1 MNVRILKYK
10 TMKKIT
16 LVLLTLAAAT
26 LGMKVSAQGK
36 YGADSAECIKYLSY
50 YQEYYKQKNYT
61 EALPNWRKA
70 FKLCPPTASQ
80 NMLLN
85 GMTLIGK
92 EIVKTKDAQVRAAM
106 IDTVLT
112 LNDLRA
118 EYYPKYAVTAYN
130 SKGQYIAQYF
140 KDPQVVYDQLHKII
154 EINQEKVKP
163 NLLLL
168 DLNAAIELY
177 KKSAIG
183 AEDVINTYQN
193 AVALLDKAGNSENN
207 AKVRSDI
214 EGLFITSQV
223 ASCDNLIALFTPR
236 YEADPDNMDLIT
248 NIVKMLGSTEGC
260 QNNDLFLNAVTK
272 MHKNE
277 PSASSAYYLYKLHSA
292 KDESDM
298 AIKYFEEAVSLCAD
312 DDPVKADYMIE
323 LATYCLKNN
332 ITGKAFDYAKKAA
345 ELKPDHQGKAYYLIA
360 TIWGSARC
368 GGNEI
373 ESRAKYWV
381 AVDYLQKAKAADAS
395 LTDDCNKLISSYSVY
410 YPQKAEAFMYDVV
423 DGQSYTVN
431 CGGMHATTTVR
442 TQK

>member
-1 MNVRILKYK
+1 
-10 TMKKIT
+10 MKRIT
-16 LVLLTLAAAT
+16 LVLLTLAAAAFGT
-26 LGMKVSAQGK
+26 NASAQGK

-130 SKGQYIAQYF
+130 SKGQYITQYF
-140 KDPQVVYDQLHKII
+140 KDPQVVYDQLNKII

-163 NLLLL
+163 SLLLL

-193 AVALLDKAGNSENN
+193 AIALLDKAGNSDDN
-207 AKVRSDI
+207 AKIRSDI

-236 YEADPDNMDLIT
+236 FEADPDNMDLVT
-248 NIVKMLGSTEGC
+248 NIVKMLGSTDGC
-260 QNNDLFLNAVTK
+260 QNNDLFLKAVTK
-272 MHKNE
+272 MHNNE

-292 KDESDM
+292 KDESSE

-312 DDPVKADYMIE
+312 DDPVKADYLIE

-332 ITGKAFDYAKKAA
+332 ITGKAFDYAKRAA
-345 ELKPDHQGKAYYLIA
+345 ELKPDHQGKACYLIA
-360 TIWGSARC
+360 TIWGAARC

-395 LTDDCNKLISSYSVY
+395 LTDDCNKLISAYSVY

-431 CGGMHATTTVR
+431 CGGMRATTTVR

>member
-1 MNVRILKYK
+1 M
-10 TMKKIT
+10 MKRIT
-16 LVLLTLAAAT
+16 LVLLTLAAAAFGT
-26 LGMKVSAQGK
+26 KVSAQGK

-70 FKLCPPTASQ
+70 FRLCPPTASQ

-85 GMTLIGK
+85 GMTLMSK
-92 EIVKTKDAQVRAAM
+92 EIAKTKDTQARAALD
-106 IDTVLT
+106 DTVMT
-112 LNDLRA
+112 HNDLRA
-118 EYYPKYAVTAYN
+118 QYYPKNAVAALN
-130 SKGQYIAQYF
+130 SKGQYITQYI
-140 KDPQVVYDQLHKII
+140 KDYQVVYDELNKII
-154 EINQEKVKP
+154 EANGAQVKP
-163 NLLLL
+163 SLLLL

-183 AEDVINTYQN
+183 AEEVINTYQG
-193 AVALLDKAGNSENN
+193 AIGLLDKAGASDEN
-207 AKVRSDI
+207 AKIRSDI

-236 YEADPDNMDLIT
+236 YEADPENMELVT

-272 MHKNE
+272 MHKSE

-292 KDESDM
+292 KDESSE

-312 DDPVKADYMIE
+312 DDPVKADYLIE

-332 ITGKAFDYAKKAA
+332 INGKAFDYAKKAA

-360 TIWGSARC
+360 TIWGAARC

-395 LTDDCNKLISSYSVY
+395 LTDDCNKLISAYSVY

-431 CGGMHATTTVR
+431 CGGMRATTTVR

>member
-1 MNVRILKYK
+1 
-10 TMKKIT
+10 MKKIS
-16 LVLLTLAAAT
+16 LVLLTLVAAAFGT
-26 LGMKVSAQGK
+26 NASAQGK

-70 FKLCPPTASQ
+70 FSLCPPTASQ

-85 GMTLIGK
+85 GMTLMGK
-92 EIVKTKDAQVRAAM
+92 EIVKTKDPQVRAAM

-118 EYYPKYAVTAYN
+118 QYYPKYAVAAYN
-130 SKGQYIAQYF
+130 SKGQYITQYF
-140 KDPQVVYDQLHKII
+140 KDPKDVYGQLSKII
-154 EINQEKVKP
+154 EINQENTKP
-163 NLLLL
+163 SLLLL
-168 DLNAAIELY
+168 NLNSAIELY
-177 KKSAIG
+177 KKSALG

-193 AVALLDKAGNSENN
+193 AIALLDKAGNAEEN
-207 AKVRSDI
+207 AKIKSDI

-236 YEADPDNMDLIT
+236 LEADPDNMDLVT
-248 NIVKMLGSTEGC
+248 NIVKMLGSTDGC
-260 QNNDLFLNAVTK
+260 QNNDLFLKAVTK
-272 MHKNE
+272 MYKND

-292 KDESDM
+292 KDESDT
-298 AIKYFEEAVSLCAD
+298 AIKYFEEAVSLCAE
-312 DDPVKADYMIE
+312 DDPVKADYLIE

-332 ITGKAFDYAKKAA
+332 ITGKAFDYARKAA

-360 TIWGSARC
+360 TIWGAARC
-368 GGNEI
+368 TGHEI

-395 LTDDCNKLISSYSVY
+395 LTDDCNKLISAYSVY

-431 CGGMHATTTVR
+431 CGGMRATTTVR

>member
-1 MNVRILKYK
+1 
-10 TMKKIT
+10 MKRIT
-16 LVLLTLAAAT
+16 LVLLTLAAAAFGT
-26 LGMKVSAQGK
+26 KVSAQGK

-50 YQEYYKQKNYT
+50 YQEYYKQKNYA

-70 FKLCPPTASQ
+70 FQLCPPTASQ

-85 GMTLIGK
+85 GMTLVGK
-92 EIVKTKDAQVRAAM
+92 EIAKAKDPQVRAAM

-118 EYYPKYAVTAYN
+118 QYYPKYAVAAYN
-130 SKGQYIAQYF
+130 SKGQYITQYY
-140 KDPQVVYDQLHKII
+140 KDPQVVYEQLNKII
-154 EINQEKVKP
+154 EINQENTKP
-163 NLLLL
+163 SLFLL

-193 AVALLDKAGNSENN
+193 SIALLDKAGNADEN
-207 AKVRSDI
+207 AKIRSDI

-236 YEADPDNMDLIT
+236 LEADPENMDLVT
-248 NIVKMLGSTEGC
+248 NIVKMLGSTDGC
-260 QNNDLFLNAVTK
+260 QNNDLFLKAVTK
-272 MHKNE
+272 MHTNE
-277 PSASSAYYLYKLHSA
+277 PSASSAYYLYKLHAA
-292 KDESDM
+292 KDESDT
-298 AIKYFEEAVSLCAD
+298 AIKYFEEAVSLCPD
-312 DDPVKADYMIE
+312 DDPVKADYLIE

-332 ITGKAFDYAKKAA
+332 INGKAFDYARKAA
-345 ELKPDHQGKAYYLIA
+345 ELKPDHQGKACYLIA

-395 LTDDCNKLISSYSVY
+395 LTDDCNKLISAYSVY

-431 CGGMHATTTVR
+431 CGGMRATTTVR

>member
-92 EIVKTKDAQVRAAM
+92 EIVKSKDPQVRASM

-118 EYYPKYAVTAYN
+118 QYYPKYAVAAYN
-130 SKGQYIAQYF
+130 SKGQYITQYF
-140 KDPQVVYDQLHKII
+140 KDPQVVYEQLNKII
-154 EINQEKVKP
+154 EVNQENTKP
-163 NLLLL
+163 SLLLL
-168 DLNAAIELY
+168 DLNSAIELY

-193 AVALLDKAGNSENN
+193 AIALIDKAGNAEEN
-207 AKVRSDI
+207 AKIRSDI

-236 YEADPDNMDLIT
+236 FEADPDNMDLVT
-248 NIVKMLGSTEGC
+248 NIVKMLGSTDGC
-260 QNNDLFLNAVTK
+260 QNNDLFLKAVTK
-272 MHKNE
+272 MHNNE

-292 KDESDM
+292 KDESSE

-312 DDPVKADYMIE
+312 DDPVKADYLIE

-332 ITGKAFDYAKKAA
+332 ITGKAFDYAKRAA
-345 ELKPDHQGKAYYLIA
+345 ELKPDHQGKACYLIA
-360 TIWGSARC
+360 TIWGAARC

-395 LTDDCNKLISSYSVY
+395 LTDDCNKLISAYSVY

-431 CGGMHATTTVR
+431 CGGMRATTTVR

>member
-1 MNVRILKYK
+1 
-10 TMKKIT
+10 MKRIT
-16 LVLLTLAAAT
+16 LVLLTLAAAAFGT
-26 LGMKVSAQGK
+26 KVSAQGK

-92 EIVKTKDAQVRAAM
+92 EIVKAKDAQVRSAM
-106 IDTVLT
+106 IDTILT

-118 EYYPKYAVTAYN
+118 QYYPKYAVAAYN
-130 SKGQYIAQYF
+130 SKGQYITQYY
-140 KDPQVVYDQLHKII
+140 KDPQVVYEQLNKII
-154 EINQEKVKP
+154 EVNQENTKP
-163 NLLLL
+163 SLLLL
-168 DLNAAIELY
+168 DLNSAIELY
-177 KKSAIG
+177 KKSALG
-183 AEDVINTYQN
+183 AEEVINTYQN
-193 AVALLDKAGNSENN
+193 AIALLDKAGNDEEN
-207 AKVRSDI
+207 AKIKSDI

-236 YEADPDNMDLIT
+236 YEADPDNMDLVT

-260 QNNDLFLNAVTK
+260 QNNDLFLKAVTK

-277 PSASSAYYLYKLHSA
+277 PSASSAYYLYKLHAA
-292 KDESDM
+292 KDESDT
-298 AIKYFEEAVSLCAD
+298 AIKYFEEAVSLCPD
-312 DDPVKADYMIE
+312 DDPVKSDYMIE

-332 ITGKAFDYAKKAA
+332 ITGKAFDYARKAA
-345 ELKPDHQGKAYYLIA
+345 DLNPDHQGKAYYLIA
-360 TIWGSARC
+360 TIWGAARC

-381 AVDYLQKAKAADAS
+381 AVDYLQKAKSADSS
-395 LTDDCNKLISSYSVY
+395 LTDDCNKLISAYSVY

-431 CGGMHATTTVR
+431 CGGMRATTTVR

>member
-1 MNVRILKYK
+1 
-10 TMKKIT
+10 MKRIT

-26 LGMKVSAQGK
+26 FGTKVSAQGK

-85 GMTLIGK
+85 GMTLLGK
-92 EIVKTKDAQVRAAM
+92 EIVKTKDAQTRAAM

-118 EYYPKYAVTAYN
+118 QYYPKYAVAAYN
-130 SKGQYIAQYF
+130 SKGQYITQYY
-140 KDPQVVYDQLHKII
+140 KDPQVVYDQLNKII
-154 EINQEKVKP
+154 EINQENVKP
-163 NLLLL
+163 SLLLL
-168 DLNAAIELY
+168 DLNSAIELY

-183 AEDVINTYQN
+183 AEDVINTYQK
-193 AVALLDKAGNSENN
+193 AIALLDKAGNAEEN
-207 AKVRSDI
+207 AKIRSDI

-236 YEADPDNMDLIT
+236 FEADPDNMDLIT
-248 NIVKMLGSTEGC
+248 NIVKMLGSTDGC
-260 QNNDLFLNAVTK
+260 QNNDLFLGAVPK
-272 MHKNE
+272 MHKNG
-277 PSASSAYYLYKLHSA
+277 PAASSAYYLYKLHAA
-292 KDESDM
+292 KDESSE
-298 AIKYFEEAVSLCAD
+298 AIKYFEEAVSLCTD

-332 ITGKAFDYAKKAA
+332 ITGKALDYANKAA
-345 ELKPDHQGKAYYLIA
+345 SLKPDHQGKAYYLIA
-360 TIWGSARC
+360 TIWGAARC

-395 LTDDCNKLISSYSVY
+395 LTDDCNKLISAYSVY

-431 CGGMHATTTVR
+431 CGGMRATTTVR

>member
-1 MNVRILKYK
+1 
-10 TMKKIT
+10 MKKIT

-92 EIVKTKDAQVRAAM
+92 EIVKSKDPQVRASM

-118 EYYPKYAVTAYN
+118 QYYPKYAVAAYN
-130 SKGQYIAQYF
+130 SKGQYITQYF
-140 KDPQVVYDQLHKII
+140 KDPQVVYEQLNKII
-154 EINQEKVKP
+154 EVNQENTKP
-163 NLLLL
+163 SLLLL
-168 DLNAAIELY
+168 DLNSAIELY

-183 AEDVINTYQN
+183 AEDVISTYQN
-193 AVALLDKAGNSENN
+193 AIALIDKAGNAEEN
-207 AKVRSDI
+207 AKIRSDI

-236 YEADPDNMDLIT
+236 FEADPDNMDLVT
-248 NIVKMLGSTEGC
+248 NIVKMLGSTDGC
-260 QNNDLFLNAVTK
+260 QNNDLFLKAVTK
-272 MHKNE
+272 MHNNE

-292 KDESDM
+292 KDESSE

-312 DDPVKADYMIE
+312 DDPVKADYLIE

-332 ITGKAFDYAKKAA
+332 ITGKAFDYAKRAA
-345 ELKPDHQGKAYYLIA
+345 ELKPDHQGKACYLIA
-360 TIWGSARC
+360 TIWGAARC

-395 LTDDCNKLISSYSVY
+395 LTDDCNKLISAYSVY

-431 CGGMHATTTVR
+431 CGGMRATTTVR

>member
-1 MNVRILKYK
+1 
-10 TMKKIT
+10 
-16 LVLLTLAAAT
+16 
-26 LGMKVSAQGK
+26 MKVSAQGK

-92 EIVKTKDAQVRAAM
+92 EIVKSKDPQVRASM

-118 EYYPKYAVTAYN
+118 QYYPKYAVAAYN
-130 SKGQYIAQYF
+130 SKGQYITQYF
-140 KDPQVVYDQLHKII
+140 KDPQVVYEQLNKII
-154 EINQEKVKP
+154 EVNQENTKP
-163 NLLLL
+163 SLLLL
-168 DLNAAIELY
+168 DLNSAIELY

-183 AEDVINTYQN
+183 AEDVISTYQN
-193 AVALLDKAGNSENN
+193 AIALIDKAGNAEEN
-207 AKVRSDI
+207 AKIRSDI

-236 YEADPDNMDLIT
+236 FEADPDNMDLVT
-248 NIVKMLGSTEGC
+248 NIVKMLGSTDGC
-260 QNNDLFLNAVTK
+260 QNNDLFLKAVTK
-272 MHKNE
+272 MHNNE

-292 KDESDM
+292 KDESSE

-312 DDPVKADYMIE
+312 DDPVKADYLIE

-332 ITGKAFDYAKKAA
+332 ITGKAFDYAKRAA
-345 ELKPDHQGKAYYLIA
+345 ELKPDHQGKACYLIA
-360 TIWGSARC
+360 TIWGAARC

-395 LTDDCNKLISSYSVY
+395 LTDDCNKLISAYSVY

-431 CGGMHATTTVR
+431 CGGMRATTTVR

>member
-1 MNVRILKYK
+1 
-10 TMKKIT
+10 MKRIT
-16 LVLLTLAAAT
+16 LVLLTLAAAAFGT
-26 LGMKVSAQGK
+26 NASAQGK

-130 SKGQYIAQYF
+130 SKGQYITQYF
-140 KDPQVVYDQLHKII
+140 KDPQVVYDQLNKII

-163 NLLLL
+163 SLLLL

-193 AVALLDKAGNSENN
+193 AIALLDKAGNSDDN
-207 AKVRSDI
+207 AKIRSDI

-236 YEADPDNMDLIT
+236 YEADPNNMDLVR
-248 NIVKMLGSTEGC
+248 NIVKMLSSTEGC
-260 QNNDLFLNAVTK
+260 QNNDLFLDAVTK
-272 MHKNE
+272 MYKNE
-277 PSASSAYYLYKLHSA
+277 PSASSAYYLYRLHSA
-292 KDESDM
+292 KNESDM
-298 AIKYFEEAVSLCAD
+298 AIKYLEEAVSLSSGD
-312 DDPVKADYMIE
+312 DSLKSDYLIKLAKYCHDNNNMIKA
-323 LATYCLKNN
+323 L
-332 ITGKAFDYAKKAA
+332 DYAKQAA
-345 ELKPDHQGKAYYLIA
+345 EINSACQGEAYFTIA
-360 TIWGSARC
+360 SIWASSRC
-368 GGNEI
+368 NGNEI

-395 LTDDCNKLISSYSVY
+395 LTDDCNKLISAYSVY

-423 DGQSYTVN
+423 DGQSYTVS
-431 CGGMHATTTVR
+431 CGGMRATTTVR

>member
-1 MNVRILKYK
+1 
-10 TMKKIT
+10 MKKIT

-26 LGMKVSAQGK
+26 LGTKVSAQGK

-92 EIVKTKDAQVRAAM
+92 EIVKSKDPQVRASM

-118 EYYPKYAVTAYN
+118 QYYPKYAVAAYN
-130 SKGQYIAQYF
+130 SKGQYITQYF
-140 KDPQVVYDQLHKII
+140 KDPQVVYEQLNKII
-154 EINQEKVKP
+154 EVNQENTKP
-163 NLLLL
+163 SLLLL
-168 DLNAAIELY
+168 DLNYAIELY

-193 AVALLDKAGNSENN
+193 AIALIDKAGNAEEN
-207 AKVRSDI
+207 AKIRSDI

-236 YEADPDNMDLIT
+236 FEADPDNMDLVT
-248 NIVKMLGSTEGC
+248 NIVKMLGSTDGC
-260 QNNDLFLNAVTK
+260 QNNDLFLKAVTK
-272 MHKNE
+272 MHNNE

-292 KDESDM
+292 KDESSE

-312 DDPVKADYMIE
+312 DDPVKADYLIE

-332 ITGKAFDYAKKAA
+332 ITGKAFDYAKRAA
-345 ELKPDHQGKAYYLIA
+345 ELKPDHQGKACYLIA
-360 TIWGSARC
+360 TIWGAARC

-395 LTDDCNKLISSYSVY
+395 LTDDCNKLISAYSVY

-431 CGGMHATTTVR
+431 CGGMRATTTVR

>member
-1 MNVRILKYK
+1 
-10 TMKKIT
+10 MKRIT
-16 LVLLTLAAAT
+16 LVLLTLAAAAFGT
-26 LGMKVSAQGK
+26 KVSAQGK

-85 GMTLIGK
+85 GMTLMGK
-92 EIVKTKDAQVRAAM
+92 EIVKAKDVQVRSAM

-118 EYYPKYAVTAYN
+118 QYYPKYAVAAYN
-130 SKGQYIAQYF
+130 SKGQYITQYY
-140 KDPQVVYDQLHKII
+140 KDPQVVYEQLNKII
-154 EINQEKVKP
+154 EVNQENTKP
-163 NLLLL
+163 SLLLL
-168 DLNAAIELY
+168 DLNSAIELY
-177 KKSAIG
+177 KKSALG
-183 AEDVINTYQN
+183 AEEVINTYQN
-193 AVALLDKAGNSENN
+193 AIALLDKAGNDEEN
-207 AKVRSDI
+207 AKIKSDI

-236 YEADPDNMDLIT
+236 YETDPDNMELVT

-260 QNNDLFLNAVTK
+260 QNNDLFLKAVTK
-272 MHKNE
+272 MHNNE
-277 PSASSAYYLYKLHSA
+277 PSASSAYYLYKLHA
-292 KDESDM
+292 ANDDSDT
-298 AIKYFEEAVSLCAD
+298 AIKYFEEAVSLCPE
-312 DDPVKADYMIE
+312 DDPVKSDYLIE

-332 ITGKAFDYAKKAA
+332 ITGKAFDYARKAA
-345 ELKPDHQGKAYYLIA
+345 DLNPDHQGKAYYMIA

-381 AVDYLQKAKAADAS
+381 AVDYLQKAKAADSS
-395 LTDDCNKLISSYSVY
+395 LTDDCNKLISAYSVY

-431 CGGMHATTTVR
+431 CGGMRATTTVR

>member
-1 MNVRILKYK
+1 
-10 TMKKIT
+10 MKRIT
-16 LVLLTLAAAT
+16 LVLFTLVAAT
-26 LGMKVSAQGK
+26 FGTKVSAHGK

-85 GMTLIGK
+85 GMTLLGK
-92 EIVKTKDAQVRAAM
+92 EIVKTKDAQTRAAM

-118 EYYPKYAVTAYN
+118 QYYPKYAVAAYN
-130 SKGQYIAQYF
+130 SKGQYITQYY
-140 KDPQVVYDQLHKII
+140 KDPQVVYDQLNKII
-154 EINQEKVKP
+154 EINQENVKP
-163 NLLLL
+163 SLLLL
-168 DLNAAIELY
+168 DLNSAIELY

-183 AEDVINTYQN
+183 AEDVINTYQK
-193 AVALLDKAGNSENN
+193 AIALLDKEGNAEEN
-207 AKVRSDI
+207 AKIRSDI

-236 YEADPDNMDLIT
+236 FEADPDNMDLIT
-248 NIVKMLGSTEGC
+248 NIVKMLGSTDGC
-260 QNNDLFLNAVTK
+260 QNNDLFLGAVTK

-277 PSASSAYYLYKLHSA
+277 PSASSAYYLYKLHAA
-292 KDESDM
+292 KDESSE

-332 ITGKAFDYAKKAA
+332 ITGKALDYANKAA
-345 ELKPDHQGKAYYLIA
+345 SLKPDHQGKAYYLIA
-360 TIWGSARC
+360 TIWGAARC

-395 LTDDCNKLISSYSVY
+395 LTDDCNKLISAYSVY

-431 CGGMHATTTVR
+431 CGGMRATTTVR

>member
-1 MNVRILKYK
+1 
-10 TMKKIT
+10 MKRIT
-16 LVLLTLAAAT
+16 LVLFTLITAAF
-26 LGMKVSAQGK
+26 GMKVSAQGK

-85 GMTLIGK
+85 GMSLMSK
-92 EIVKTKDAQVRAAM
+92 EIAKSKDPQARVALV
-106 IDTVLT
+106 DTILT

-118 EYYPKYAVTAYN
+118 QYYPKYAVAALN
-130 SKGQYIAQYF
+130 SKGQYITQYF
-140 KDPQVVYDQLHKII
+140 KDYQVVYDELNKII
-154 EINQEKVKP
+154 EANGVQVKP
-163 NLLLL
+163 SLLLL

-177 KKSAIG
+177 KKSALG
-183 AEDVINTYQN
+183 AEDVINTYQK
-193 AVALLDKAGNSENN
+193 AIALIDKAGATDENV
-207 AKVRSDI
+207 KIRSDI

-236 YEADPDNMDLIT
+236 LEADPENMDLVS
-248 NIVKMLGSTEGC
+248 NIVKMLGNTEGC
-260 QNNDLFLNAVTK
+260 QNNDLFLKAVTK
-272 MHKNE
+272 MHINE

-292 KDESDM
+292 KDESSE

-312 DDPVKADYMIE
+312 DDPVKADYLIE

-332 ITGKAFDYAKKAA
+332 ITAKAFDYAKKAA
-345 ELKPDHQGKAYYLIA
+345 ELKPDHQGKACYLIA
-360 TIWGSARC
+360 TIWGAARC

-395 LTDDCNKLISSYSVY
+395 LTDDCNKLISAYSVY

-431 CGGMHATTTVR
+431 CGGMRATTTVR

>member
-1 MNVRILKYK
+1 
-10 TMKKIT
+10 MKRIT
-16 LVLLTLAAAT
+16 LVLLTLVAAT
-26 LGMKVSAQGK
+26 FGTKVSAQGK

-70 FKLCPPTASQ
+70 YKLCPPTASQ

-85 GMTLIGK
+85 GMTLMGK
-92 EIVKTKDAQVRAAM
+92 EIVKAKDPQVRASM

-118 EYYPKYAVTAYN
+118 QYYPKYAVAAYN
-130 SKGQYIAQYF
+130 SKGQYITQFF
-140 KDPQVVYDQLHKII
+140 KDPQAVYDQLNKII
-154 EINQEKVKP
+154 EVNQENTKP
-163 NLLLL
+163 SLLLL

-177 KKSAIG
+177 KKSALG

-193 AVALLDKAGNSENN
+193 SIALLDKAGAGEDN
-207 AKVRSDI
+207 AKIRSDI

-236 YEADPDNMDLIT
+236 LEADPDNMDLVT
-248 NIVKMLGSTEGC
+248 NIVKMLGSTDGC
-260 QNNDLFLNAVTK
+260 QNNDLFLKAVTK
-272 MHKNE
+272 MHTNE
-277 PSASSAYYLYKLHSA
+277 PSASSAYYLYKLYSA
-292 KDESDM
+292 KDESAT

-312 DDPVKADYMIE
+312 TDPVKADYMIE

-332 ITGKAFDYAKKAA
+332 INGKAFEYAKKAA
-345 ELKPDHQGKAYYLIA
+345 ELKPDHQGKACYLIA
-360 TIWGSARC
+360 TVWGAARC

-381 AVDYLQKAKAADAS
+381 AVDYLQKAKAADPS
-395 LTDDCNKLISSYSVY
+395 LTEDCNKLISAYSVY

-423 DGQSYTVN
+423 DGQSYSVN

>member
-1 MNVRILKYK
+1 
-10 TMKKIT
+10 MKRIT
-16 LVLLTLAAAT
+16 LVLLTLAAAAFGT
-26 LGMKVSAQGK
+26 KVSAQGK

-85 GMTLIGK
+85 GMTLMGK
-92 EIVKTKDAQVRAAM
+92 EIVKAKDVQVRSAM

-118 EYYPKYAVTAYN
+118 QYYPKYAVAAYN
-130 SKGQYIAQYF
+130 SKGQYITQYY
-140 KDPQVVYDQLHKII
+140 KDPQVVYEQLNKII
-154 EINQEKVKP
+154 EVNQENTKP
-163 NLLLL
+163 SLLLL
-168 DLNAAIELY
+168 NLNSAIELY
-177 KKSAIG
+177 KKSALG
-183 AEDVINTYQN
+183 AEEVINTYQN
-193 AVALLDKAGNSENN
+193 AIALLDKAGNDEEN
-207 AKVRSDI
+207 AKIKSDI

-236 YEADPDNMDLIT
+236 YETDPDNMELVT

-260 QNNDLFLNAVTK
+260 QNNDLFLKAVTK
-272 MHKNE
+272 MHNNE
-277 PSASSAYYLYKLHSA
+277 PSASSAYYLYKLHA
-292 KDESDM
+292 ANDDSDT
-298 AIKYFEEAVSLCAD
+298 AIKYFEEAVSLCPE
-312 DDPVKADYMIE
+312 DDPVKSDYLIE

-332 ITGKAFDYAKKAA
+332 ITGKAFDYARKAA
-345 ELKPDHQGKAYYLIA
+345 DLNPDHQGKAYYMIA

-381 AVDYLQKAKAADAS
+381 AVDYLQKAKAADSS
-395 LTDDCNKLISSYSVY
+395 LTEDCNKLISAYSVY

-431 CGGMHATTTVR
+431 CGGMRATTTVR

>member
-1 MNVRILKYK
+1 M
-10 TMKKIT
+10 MKRIT
-16 LVLLTLAAAT
+16 LVLLTLAAAAFGT
-26 LGMKVSAQGK
+26 KVSAQGK

-70 FKLCPPTASQ
+70 FRLCPPTASQ

-85 GMTLIGK
+85 GMTLMSK
-92 EIVKTKDAQVRAAM
+92 EIAKTKDTQARAALV
-106 IDTVLT
+106 DTVLT

-118 EYYPKYAVTAYN
+118 QYYPKYAVAALN
-130 SKGQYIAQYF
+130 SKGQYITQYI
-140 KDPQVVYDQLHKII
+140 KDYQVVYDELNKII
-154 EINQEKVKP
+154 EANGAQVKP
-163 NLLLL
+163 SLLLL

-183 AEDVINTYQN
+183 AEEVINTYQG
-193 AVALLDKAGNSENN
+193 AIGLLDKAGASDEN
-207 AKVRSDI
+207 AKIRSDI

-236 YEADPDNMDLIT
+236 YEADPENMELVT

-272 MHKNE
+272 MHKSE

-292 KDESDM
+292 KDESSE

-312 DDPVKADYMIE
+312 DDPVKADYLIE

-332 ITGKAFDYAKKAA
+332 INGKAFDYAKKAA

-360 TIWGSARC
+360 TIWGAARC

-395 LTDDCNKLISSYSVY
+395 LTDDCNKLISAYSVY

-431 CGGMHATTTVR
+431 CGGMRATTTVR

>member
-1 MNVRILKYK
+1 M
-10 TMKKIT
+10 MKRIT
-16 LVLLTLAAAT
+16 LVLLTLAAAAFGT
-26 LGMKVSAQGK
+26 KVSAQGK

-70 FKLCPPTASQ
+70 FRLCPPTASQ

-85 GMTLIGK
+85 GMTLMSK
-92 EIVKTKDAQVRAAM
+92 EIAKTKDTQARAALV
-106 IDTVLT
+106 DTVLT

-118 EYYPKYAVTAYN
+118 QYYPKYAVAALN
-130 SKGQYIAQYF
+130 SKGQYITQYI
-140 KDPQVVYDQLHKII
+140 KDYQVVYDELNKII
-154 EINQEKVKP
+154 EANGAQVKP
-163 NLLLL
+163 SLLLL

-183 AEDVINTYQN
+183 AEEVINTYQGTIG
-193 AVALLDKAGNSENN
+193 LLDKAGASDEN
-207 AKVRSDI
+207 AKIRSDI

-236 YEADPDNMDLIT
+236 YEADPENMELVT

-272 MHKNE
+272 MHKSE

-292 KDESDM
+292 KDESSE

-312 DDPVKADYMIE
+312 DDPVKADYLIE

-332 ITGKAFDYAKKAA
+332 INGKAFDYAKKAA

-360 TIWGSARC
+360 TIWGAARC

-395 LTDDCNKLISSYSVY
+395 LTDDCNKLISAYSVY

-431 CGGMHATTTVR
+431 CGGMRATTTVR

>member
-1 MNVRILKYK
+1 
-10 TMKKIT
+10 MKRIT
-16 LVLLTLAAAT
+16 LVLLTLIAAAS
-26 LGMKVSAQGK
+26 GMKVSAQGK

-85 GMTLIGK
+85 GMSLMSK
-92 EIVKTKDAQVRAAM
+92 EIAKSKDPQARAALA
-106 IDTVLT
+106 DTILT

-118 EYYPKYAVTAYN
+118 QYYPKYAVAALN
-130 SKGQYIAQYF
+130 SKGQYITQYF
-140 KDPQVVYDQLHKII
+140 KDYQFVYDELNKII
-154 EINQEKVKP
+154 EANGAQVKP
-163 NLLLL
+163 SLLLL

-177 KKSAIG
+177 KKSALG
-183 AEDVINTYQN
+183 AEDVINTYQKAIALIDN
-193 AVALLDKAGNSENN
+193 AGASDEN
-207 AKVRSDI
+207 AKIRSDI

-236 YEADPDNMDLIT
+236 FEADPENMELVS
-248 NIVKMLGSTEGC
+248 NIVKMLGNTEGC
-260 QNNDLFLNAVTK
+260 QNNDLFLKAVTK
-272 MHKNE
+272 MHINE

-292 KDESDM
+292 KDESTE

-312 DDPVKADYMIE
+312 DDPVKADYLIE

-332 ITGKAFDYAKKAA
+332 ITAKAFDYAKKAA
-345 ELKPDHQGKAYYLIA
+345 ELKPDHQGKACYLIA
-360 TIWGSARC
+360 TIWGAARC

-395 LTDDCNKLISSYSVY
+395 LTDDCNKLISAYSVY
-410 YPQKAEAFMYDVV
+410 YPQKAEAFMYDVL

-431 CGGMHATTTVR
+431 CGGMRATTTVR

>member
-1 MNVRILKYK
+1 
-10 TMKKIT
+10 MKRIT
-16 LVLLTLAAAT
+16 LVLLTLAAAAFGT
-26 LGMKVSAQGK
+26 KVSAQGK

-70 FKLCPPTASQ
+70 FRLCPPTASQ

-85 GMTLIGK
+85 GMTLMSK
-92 EIVKTKDAQVRAAM
+92 EIAKTKDTQARAALV
-106 IDTVLT
+106 DTVLT

-118 EYYPKYAVTAYN
+118 QYYPKYAVAALN
-130 SKGQYIAQYF
+130 SKGQYITQYI
-140 KDPQVVYDQLHKII
+140 KDYQVVYDELNKII
-154 EINQEKVKP
+154 EANGAQVKP
-163 NLLLL
+163 SLLLL

-183 AEDVINTYQN
+183 AEEVINTYQG
-193 AVALLDKAGNSENN
+193 AIGLLDKAGASDEN
-207 AKVRSDI
+207 AKIRSDI

-236 YEADPDNMDLIT
+236 YEADPENMELVT

-272 MHKNE
+272 MHKSE

-292 KDESDM
+292 KDESSE

-312 DDPVKADYMIE
+312 DDPVKADYLIE

-332 ITGKAFDYAKKAA
+332 INGKAFDYAKKAA

-360 TIWGSARC
+360 TIWGAARC

-395 LTDDCNKLISSYSVY
+395 LTDDCNKLISAYSVY

-431 CGGMHATTTVR
+431 CGGMRATTTVR